1 MVLSSKEKI
10 IKLKLIVMKNFA
22 NLTLDVL
29 STEELM
35 AVRGGEAP
43 TDPII
48 IRGKTDSTTVMTLS
62 IGMPTT
68 KK

>member
-1 MVLSSKEKI
+1 MVLRSKEKI

-22 NLTLDVL
+22 QLTLEVL

-35 AVRGGEAP
+35 SVRGGDAP
-43 TDPII
+43 VDPII
-48 IRGKTDSTTVMTLS
+48 IRAKTDSATVMTLS